1 MERIE
6 EARIVLNEIKNTKT
20 GRHAASPMCA
30 RTHLALGDFET
41 PFEWLQKGV
50 EERSYWMVFFKE
62 DPVHDPIRTHPW
74 FGKLLK
80 LME

>member
-1 MERIE
+1 LIERIE
-6 EARIVLNEIKNTKT
+6 GTNYSKPEKNNKT

-30 RTHLALGDFET
+30 RIHLVLGEFET
-41 PFEWLQKGV
+41 PFRMATKGV

-62 DPVHDPIRTHPW
+62 DPVHDPIPYASW

>member
-1 MERIE
+1 LIERIE
-6 EARIVLNEIKNTKT
+6 GTNYSKREKNNKT

-30 RTHLALGDFET
+30 RIHLALGEFET
-41 PFEWLQKGV
+41 PFRMATKGV
-50 EERSYWMVFFKE
+50 EERSYWMVSSRKK
-62 DPVHDPIRTHPW
+62 PVHDPIRTHPW